1 MQCDLWRTLRL
12 PGILVGDS
20 ALGGISTTIAALDC
34 LRQRGYDVPA
44 LILTD
49 NLLQNWKYLQQHLGP
64 DALVACL
71 PACHPPPEGRY

>member
-1 MQCDLWRTLRL
+1 MQCDLWRALRL

-44 LILTD
+44 LIFTD
-49 NLLQNWKYLQQHLGP
+49 NSLQNWKYLREYLGP

-71 PACHPPPEGRY
+71 PACHPAPEDRL

>member
-1 MQCDLWRTLRL
+1 MQCNLWRALRL

-44 LILTD
+44 LIFTD
-49 NLLQNWKYLQQHLGP
+49 NSLQNWKYLREYLGP
-64 DALVACL
+64 DAIVACL
-71 PACHPPPEGRY
+71 PACHPAPEDRL